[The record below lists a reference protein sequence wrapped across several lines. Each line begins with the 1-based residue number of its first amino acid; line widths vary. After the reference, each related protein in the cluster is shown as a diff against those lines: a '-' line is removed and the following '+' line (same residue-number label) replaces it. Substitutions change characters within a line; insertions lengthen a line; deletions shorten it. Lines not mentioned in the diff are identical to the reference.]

1 MAIDFPHR
9 LTGPSAKMTYSRCFL
24 GGDMKFYLVSL
35 TTGEILYFPSMSSLP
50 LKNYIILKSHNC
62 AISNIVISDQQDI
75 FFTVGETDGMLLQW
89 SVSTQSNKFK
99 VQKGGHPQTK
109 RR

>member
-9 LTGPSAKMTYSRCFL
+9 INGSSSKLTYSRCFV
-24 GGDMKFYLVSL
+24 GGDMKFYLISL

-62 AISNIVISDQQDI
+62 AIANIAVSDEQ
-75 FFTVGETDGMLLQW
+75 
-89 SVSTQSNKFK
+89 
-99 VQKGGHPQTK
+99 
-109 RR
+109 